1 MKQELQTGIRRAPKR
16 QAPGQRRIVSL
27 LPAATEMVYALGLD
41 GQLAGVTHECDYP
54 AAARNKPVLVRP
66 AVALEGRS
74 PGEIDRSV
82 SQRLRSGASL
92 YEMDEKLFAD
102 LAPDLVLTQ
111 NLCQVCA
118 PSGNELARLLQSIAP
133 EPEILW
139 MSPSSL
145 AGIEQNIRS
154 LGEATDR
161 LEKAESLIASGRARL
176 EQIAAQTRQLAR
188 QPRVFFMEWIEPIY
202 CAGHW
207 VGEMIELAG
216 GHDSFGRK
224 GSESVRIEWPDLLAW
239 APEVLVLAPCGF
251 NAQTALAQ
259 ASLLS
264 RLPGWTGLPAVRQG
278 RVYAVDANS
287 YFARPGPRVIEGTEL
302 LAHLIH
308 PGLFD

>member
-1 MKQELQTGIRRAPKR
+1 
-16 QAPGQRRIVSL
+16 
-27 LPAATEMVYALGLD
+27 
-41 GQLAGVTHECDYP
+41 
-54 AAARNKPVLVRP
+54 
-66 AVALEGRS
+66 
-74 PGEIDRSV
+74 
-82 SQRLRSGASL
+82 
-92 YEMDEKLFAD
+92 
-102 LAPDLVLTQ
+102 
-111 NLCQVCA
+111 
-118 PSGNELARLLQSIAP
+118 
-133 EPEILW
+133 
-139 MSPSSL
+139 
-145 AGIEQNIRS
+145 
-154 LGEATDR
+154 
-161 LEKAESLIASGRARL
+161 
-176 EQIAAQTRQLAR
+176 
-188 QPRVFFMEWIEPIY
+188 MEWIEPIY

-308 PGLFD
+308 PALFDWNGPGNAFETVPFSPGPDPELRTKSFPACCH

>member
-92 YEMDEKLFAD
+92 YEMDDKLFAD

-176 EQIAAQTRQLAR
+176 EQIAAETRQLAR

-207 VGEMIELAG
+207 GGGMIELAG
-216 GHDSFGRK
+216 GHDFFR
-224 GSESVRIEWPDLLAW
+224 
-239 APEVLVLAPCGF
+239 
-251 NAQTALAQ
+251 
-259 ASLLS
+259 
-264 RLPGWTGLPAVRQG
+264 
-278 RVYAVDANS
+278 
-287 YFARPGPRVIEGTEL
+287 
-302 LAHLIH
+302 
-308 PGLFD
+308 